1 MAITLGQT
9 AIWILEAL
17 KEEKRREPDFEKCKT
32 AVEIFTPMRDKHC
45 LCDADITEAVTF
57 LCRQGFADVIL
68 FPRGKVVRILN
79 RGGEYLDAHKA
90 AQAEK
95 RKWKRSE
102 KIALGLFSFYQSS
115 HFSLVF
121 TSGSNPRRNQIV
133 RRQQGQGQT
142 QQQQHYPNRR

>member
-79 RGGEYLDAHKA
+79 RGVEYLDAHKA

-102 KIALGLFSFYQSS
+102 KIALASFILSIVSFFAGIHVGQQSAKKS
-115 HFSLVF
+115 DS
-121 TSGSNPRRNQIV
+121 TQTAGSGTNSAAATLPKS
-133 RRQQGQGQT
+133 
-142 QQQQHYPNRR
+142 P

>member
-57 LCRQGFADVIL
+57 LCRQGLLSSQAQPSHPQPLASAVETM
-68 FPRGKVVRILN
+68 VA
-79 RGGEYLDAHKA
+79 GGI
-90 AQAEK
+90 
-95 RKWKRSE
+95 SVG
-102 KIALGLFSFYQSS
+102 LGPML
-115 HFSLVF
+115 LP
-121 TSGSNPRRNQIV
+121 G
-133 RRQQGQGQT
+133 
-142 QQQQHYPNRR
+142 PNSP